1 MKWLHSG
8 ILNWVTELLVP
19 GVESTEQTIQLQQDD
34 QLPLAVPPAVLD
46 KSSVPAVTVFV
57 PLSSNP
63 ITGRMMLQ
71 LPTTKRRMML
81 QFLETTGRMKSQEKE
96 ELC

>member
-46 KSSVPAVTVFV
+46 ESSAPAVTVFV

-63 ITGRMMLQ
+63 ITRRMMLQ

-96 ELC
+96 ELY